1 MVGIYEYQCV
11 NWDLGACWNTERG
24 QGSTSVVVVGRNV
37 HDTCMQ
43 NARQQHILMHRR
55 GWARQSRMR
64 FGRMFRELKGLK
76 KNERKSRKQKSKHND
91 KPRTAKN
98 HICTRLIAQ
107 MQHINWVKKKANEK
121 QKQCK
126 INAKRRG
133 RIYYTQNHPQ
143 DTGRIAKNAQER
155 ESNTTNNHKQQK
167 EQKNNH
173 TVFNPEFAEKHKKKY
188 SKSTEHNLILPEV
201 VSTRKVLRVLPK
213 KRKAPKEHGQ
223 DALWQCQRGK
233 PERCK
238 KISSPMSYE
247 LVF

>member
-107 MQHINWVKKKANEK
+107 MQHINWIKKKANEK
-121 QKQCK
+121 KKQCK

-173 TVFNPEFAEKHKKKY
+173 TVFNPEFAEKHKKKIQQKHRAQFNFTWSGKHAQSFARA
-188 SKSTEHNLILPEV
+188 SKKAQSAKGVRSRRFVTMP
-201 VSTRKVLRVLPK
+201 TRQAKTLQKIR
-213 KRKAPKEHGQ
+213 H
-223 DALWQCQRGK
+223 QRG
-233 PERCK
+233 
-238 KISSPMSYE
+238 SS
-247 LVF
+247 